1 MQHLR
6 ISPNSSIVIG
16 SKALTSSLLDGVYK
30 KGTPGK
36 FQFSSFELGAT
47 STLVFPVPM
56 EMDFTVGYLVSIHS
70 NNIMLAAMRMVMQS
84 THIMGQFVRYFIV
97 SKTIAS

>member
-1 MQHLR
+1 M
-6 ISPNSSIVIG
+6 
-16 SKALTSSLLDGVYK
+16 DDVYK

-70 NNIMLAAMRMVMQS
+70 NNIMLAMM
-84 THIMGQFVRYFIV
+84 
-97 SKTIAS
+97 